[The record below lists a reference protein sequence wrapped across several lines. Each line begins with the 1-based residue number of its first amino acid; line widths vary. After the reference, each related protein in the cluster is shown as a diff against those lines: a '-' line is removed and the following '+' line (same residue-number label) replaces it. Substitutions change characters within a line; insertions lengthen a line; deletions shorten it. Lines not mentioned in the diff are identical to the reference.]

1 MKLIFD
7 IETDDLNATRVWCI
21 VAKDLEGKLYKFS
34 PNEIQDG
41 LDLLSKADTLI
52 GPMPPGY
59 GALPS
64 MTLIIMGK

>member
-7 IETDDLNATRVWCI
+7 IETDDLNATRVWCL
-21 VAKDLEGKLYKFS
+21 VAKELEGELYKFG

-52 GPMPPGY
+52 GHN
-59 GALPS
+59 
-64 MTLIIMGK
+64 IIGFDLRILKELHDFD